1 MAVGSIL
8 YVIEPSPI
16 SCSASKW
23 FVLLGYTLQ
32 FVPLLFKIAAINRIS
47 HESLSFRRVD
57 FKLKNLK
64 LAVFYIILSVLLFLS
79 IWTYIDPNT
88 SVVHEILKDREQGIV
103 SSAVTCAS
111 VSRIWRV
118 ITFVWEAV
126 LLLCILV
133 LALQSQSMIAELD
146 ESQALT
152 LMVYTHFLFL
162 VLRLIVGWM
171 GFLGSIMTNVEG
183 GITSLLL
190 SLDTILCILIYFGN
204 KFFAIMK
211 SDRRKNRSS
220 LNSLS
225 FNSDGNGRVMMSA
238 RGSIISG
245 LNGSVKSSLNRAML
259 NNAAIFDGGT
269 TRTSRDTKKTSQ
281 SLCVTEREK
290 QQLRPSRS
298 LPVECDLE
306 EFNGSDESWDHE
318 PKSKKLTFREYAD
331 STLDAIE
338 SVKLSNVS
346 EEKNITEKGD
356 NDLCIMEENVG
367 NKQ

>member
-1 MAVGSIL
+1 MAVGSIF
-8 YVIEPSPI
+8 YATEPSPA
-16 SCSASKW
+16 SCSASIW

-32 FVPLLFKIAAINRIS
+32 FVPLLIKIAAINRIS
-47 HESLSFRRVD
+47 HQSMSFQRVD

-64 LAVFYIILSVLLFLS
+64 LAVFYLILLVLLFLS

-88 SVVHEILKDREQGIV
+88 SVVNEILKDREQGIV
-103 SSAVTCAS
+103 SSSVRCAS
-111 VSRIWRV
+111 ASRIWRV

-171 GFLGSIMTNVEG
+171 GLLGSIMANIEG

-190 SLDTILCILIYFGN
+190 SLDTILCVLIYFGN
-204 KFFAIMK
+204 KFFAIRM

-220 LNSLS
+220 GNSLS
-225 FNSDGNGRVMMSA
+225 LNSDRNGRVIMSA
-238 RGSIISG
+238 KGSRISG
-245 LNGSVKSSLNRAML
+245 LNGSNKSSLNRAML
-259 NNAAIFDGGT
+259 NDSFNRANLNEGT
-269 TRTSRDTKKTSQ
+269 TKKMSQ
-281 SLCVTEREK
+281 SLCVTESEK
-290 QQLRPSRS
+290 QRLRPTQS
-298 LPVECDLE
+298 LPVEGDFEDLNFSE
-306 EFNGSDESWDHE
+306 ESLDRE
-318 PKSKKLTFREYAD
+318 PKSKKNTFRELTD

-338 SVKLSNVS
+338 AKKLSHIS
-346 EEKNITEKGD
+346 EEKSRTENGD
-356 NDLCIMEENVG
+356 NVLCIKEENDEQ
-367 NKQ
+367 K